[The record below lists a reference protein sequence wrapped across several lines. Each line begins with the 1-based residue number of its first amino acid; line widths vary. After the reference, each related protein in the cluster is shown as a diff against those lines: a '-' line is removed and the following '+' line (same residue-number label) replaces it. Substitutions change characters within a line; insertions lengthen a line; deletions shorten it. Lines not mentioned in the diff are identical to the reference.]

1 MNMTLPCI
9 LTNNKKHPLIKLRNP
24 EVLERYKTVS
34 EEHAQEIRDPV
45 DNIEDINE
53 RRIWI
58 HIVNMDIQIE
68 SFCISWEGPS
78 RQKKKKGQQGDK

>member
-1 MNMTLPCI
+1 M
-9 LTNNKKHPLIKLRNP
+9 
-24 EVLERYKTVS
+24 S

-68 SFCISWEGPS
+68 SFGISWEGPS
-78 RQKKKKGQQGDK
+78 RQKKKTKRDSKEINKLFLEQNEELDNLL